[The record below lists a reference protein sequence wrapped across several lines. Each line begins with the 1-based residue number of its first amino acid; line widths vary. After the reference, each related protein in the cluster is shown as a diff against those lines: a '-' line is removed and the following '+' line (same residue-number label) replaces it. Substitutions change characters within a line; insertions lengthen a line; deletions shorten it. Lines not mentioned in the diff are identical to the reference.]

1 MDHKDF
7 VQPRQKGCTLTIDAS
22 PGANAT
28 QIVGVNKWRGS
39 LQVKIAAQAQE
50 GAANEELMRFLS
62 ERLSIPRSSMTILKG
77 KRSAHKTVLL
87 PLDADSVRSLL
98 AGD

>member
-7 VQPRQKGCTLTIDAS
+7 VQPRQKGCMLTIDAS

-39 LQVKIAAQAQE
+39 LQIKIAAQAQE

-62 ERLSIPRSSMTILKG
+62 ERLSIPRSSITILKG
-77 KRSAHKTVLL
+77 KGSAHKTILL
-87 PLDADSVRSLL
+87 PLAADSVRSLL